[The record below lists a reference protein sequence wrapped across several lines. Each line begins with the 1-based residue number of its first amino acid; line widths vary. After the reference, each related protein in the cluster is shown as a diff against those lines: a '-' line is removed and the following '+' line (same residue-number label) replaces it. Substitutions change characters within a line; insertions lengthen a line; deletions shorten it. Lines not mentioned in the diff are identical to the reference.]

1 MRLRR
6 YVLLGFVLPFLLADG
21 VGAQGLGQRPTGLL
35 PSLPPQVAAGRP
47 DHVALPAPALRA
59 PLDRLRRLQVRDL
72 LRTQRDRIDI
82 DARGEPVLRGE
93 FLMLGS
99 DAASL
104 DAVRAAG
111 FEVAPRASG
120 EDTLGLDV
128 TVLRDRRG
136 RRATRAMRDL
146 QRAAPGAT
154 FAYQHV
160 YLQAGATPTAA
171 AAAAAAVPPATRSLR
186 LGLVDGGVDASHP
199 SLAGVRIHRHGC
211 NGAAVPQAHGTA
223 VATRLVG
230 GAAGQLY
237 AADLWCGDAV
247 PRATLGLV
255 EALAWLSRE
264 RVPVINISLVGPD
277 NPVLARAVQAM
288 LARGH
293 VLVAAVGND
302 GPAAPPL
309 YPAAYAGVI
318 GVSGVDARQ
327 RVLPESGSG
336 PHVDFSA
343 PGVVGEGARA
353 MRGTSFAAP
362 VIARLAAETVRE
374 PDESAATRV
383 QQMLAARARDLGK
396 PGRDP
401 RYGEGLVDPFS

>member
-1 MRLRR
+1 MRLHR

-21 VGAQGLGQRPTGLL
+21 VGAQGLGLGPTGRL
-35 PSLPPQVAAGRP
+35 PSLPPQVTADRPGRA
-47 DHVALPAPALRA
+47 ALPDAALRA
-59 PLDRLRRLQVRDL
+59 PLERLRRLQVRDL
-72 LRTQRDRIDI
+72 LLTQRDRVDV
-82 DARGEPVLRGE
+82 DAQGQPVLRGE

-99 DAASL
+99 DARSL

-111 FEVAPRASG
+111 FETVSRASG

-160 YLQAGATPTAA
+160 YLQAGVAP
-171 AAAAAAVPPATRSLR
+171 AAAAAAVAPVAGPLR
-186 LGLVDGGVDASHP
+186 VGLVDGGVDASHP
-199 SLAGVRIHRHGC
+199 ALAGIRVHRHGC

-223 VATRLVG
+223 VATRLAG
-230 GAAGQLY
+230 DATGQLY
-237 AADLWCGDAV
+237 AADLWCGEAV

-277 NPVLARAVQAM
+277 NPVLARAVQVM

-318 GVSGVDARQ
+318 GVSGVDARH

-343 PGVVGEGARA
+343 PGVLGGGARP

-362 VIARLAAETVRE
+362 VIARLAAEAVRE
-374 PDESAATRV
+374 PDASAATRV
-383 QQMLAARARDLGK
+383 RQMLAARARDLGK

>member
-6 YVLLGFVLPFLLADG
+6 HVLPGFLLPLLLAAN
-21 VGAQGLGQRPTGLL
+21 VGAQGLGRGPVL
-35 PSLPPQVAAGRP
+35 PSLPPLPPQAAAEPLGR
-47 DHVALPAPALRA
+47 ALPEARLRV
-59 PLDRLRRLQVRDL
+59 PLERLRRVQVSEL
-72 LRTQRDRIDI
+72 LRTQRERIDV
-82 DARGEPVLRGE
+82 DPRGEPVLRGE
-93 FLMLGS
+93 FLMIAP

-104 DAVRAAG
+104 QAVRAIG
-111 FEVAPRASG
+111 FEPAPRA
-120 EDTLGLDV
+120 DDADALGLDI
-128 TVLRDRRG
+128 TVLRDTRA
-136 RRATRAMRDL
+136 RRAKRAMRDL

-160 YLQAGATPTAA
+160 YLQAGIATATTAA
-171 AAAAAAVPPATRSLR
+171 ITPAGGSLR
-186 LGLVDGGVDASHP
+186 LGLVDGGVDAAHP
-199 SLAGVRIHRHGC
+199 ALAGMRVHRQGC

-223 VATRLVG
+223 VATRL
-230 GAAGQLY
+230 AGDATGELY

-264 RVPVINISLVGPD
+264 RVPVINVSLVGPD

-309 YPAAYAGVI
+309 FPAAYAGVI
-318 GVSGVDARQ
+318 GVSGVDAKQ

-343 PGVVGEGARA
+343 PGVIGEDRRA

-362 VIARLAAETVRE
+362 LVARLAAGLVRE
-374 PDESAATRV
+374 PGAGMTAKV
-383 QQMLAARARDLGK
+383 QQVLAAQARDLGK

-401 RYGEGLVDPFS
+401 RYGEGLVDPLR